1 MNWGIS
7 NQLKTAFTDLVP
19 VQKYIVKDQVIQ
31 DPNWLAGFVSG
42 EGCFFVEIYKSKASK
57 QGVVIRLL
65 FKLTQHSK
73 DDELI

>member
-31 DPNWLAGFVSG
+31 DPNWLALYQERDVFSWR
-42 EGCFFVEIYKSKASK
+42 FINLK
-57 QGVVIRLL
+57 
-65 FKLTQHSK
+65 
-73 DDELI
+73 